1 MVLDYQCVTRMPV
14 ASSRKRVLSVVTCCK
29 RIIVKLVA
37 TLTIM
42 SMSVSCSKENSA
54 GFIWL
59 LSESG
64 TVDYSAQDVQLR
76 YKVILDNGSSVSVT
90 TDADWIKIGT
100 PGESYATLS
109 VSRNDSRKES
119 RTAEITVGYGDM
131 APLTY
136 TLTQG
141 YLRPEIV
148 LSRLSESV
156 DCQAQEIFVPCEI
169 LNPIDGEEFNAET
182 EQEWF
187 EIILEQ
193 ERGGIR
199 LQIPE
204 NATAEDRVAE
214 ITFTYEYAETKTL
227 ALVQKTVKEYEVING
242 IKWAV
247 NNCGDPSSPL
257 GSYYNWKE
265 RETACPDGWR
275 PATSKEMEKLF
286 YYGSAWTSHNGVS
299 GRWYSGM
306 NKYAENV
313 PQIFLPAAG
322 GCWFGKFREVGQCG
336 YYWTDALF
344 NSGDNA
350 SGYGVKDYA
359 IQIGVGLSTRDNS
372 RYSLRCVQDLLS
384 V

>member
-1 MVLDYQCVTRMPV
+1 MM
-14 ASSRKRVLSVVTCCK
+14 K

-64 TVDYSAQDVQLR
+64 TVDYSAQDVQLG

-90 TDADWIKIGT
+90 ADADWIKIGT
-100 PGESYATLS
+100 PGESYVTLS
-109 VSRNDSRKES
+109 VSRNNSRKES
-119 RTAEITVGYGDM
+119 RTAEITIGYGEM

-136 TLTQG
+136 TLTQE

-193 ERGGIR
+193 ARGGIR

-322 GCWFGKFREVGQCG
+322 GCWFGEFREVGQCG

-372 RYSLRCVQDLLS
+372 RYSLRCVQDL
-384 V
+384 